1 MINPIVRG
9 WVNYYRIGNASR
21 CFNYVRD
28 WVEKKVRRHLMKA
41 RKRRGLGW
49 KRWSKD
55 WLYIVVVANAA
66 VNLKFALGHEYAI
79 LYY

>member
-1 MINPIVRG
+1 
-9 WVNYYRIGNASR
+9 
-21 CFNYVRD
+21 
-28 WVEKKVRRHLMKA
+28 MKA